1 MIHGRIKSKEKER
14 IMSDF
19 KNKKTD
25 ILVST
30 SVIEVGIDI
39 PNATVMMI
47 EGADRFGLAQL
58 HQFRGR
64 VGRGEHQ
71 SYCFLFSTSGETTA
85 RLRALQKCDN
95 GFELA
100 EKDLQIR
107 GPGQFYGVAQSGLPD
122 LAMASL
128 KDLELIKSTR
138 AEAMDLLKKDP
149 DLRYYPLLSEKL
161 SQFTQTIHL
170 E

>member
-1 MIHGRIKSKEKER
+1 
-14 IMSDF
+14 
-19 KNKKTD
+19 
-25 ILVST
+25 
-30 SVIEVGIDI
+30 
-39 PNATVMMI
+39 
-47 EGADRFGLAQL
+47 LAQL

-64 VGRGEHQ
+64 VGRDKYQ

-85 RLRALQKCDN
+85 RLRALQKYDN

-100 EKDLQIR
+100 EKDMEIR

-128 KDLELIKSTR
+128 KDIFLVKTTR
-138 AEAMDLLKKDP
+138 QEALDLLSKDP
-149 DLRYYPLLSEKL
+149 ELKYHPLLGDKL
-161 SQFTQTIHL
+161 SQFKQTIHL